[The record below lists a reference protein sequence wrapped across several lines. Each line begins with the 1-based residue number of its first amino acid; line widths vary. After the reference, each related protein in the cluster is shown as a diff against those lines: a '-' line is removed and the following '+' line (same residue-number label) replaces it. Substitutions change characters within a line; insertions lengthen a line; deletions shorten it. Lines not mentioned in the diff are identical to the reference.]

1 MLNVNLRVFVS
12 QVADTSF
19 DLPDANVL
27 IQISSHGG
35 SRRQEAQR
43 LGRILRAKKG
53 SMIEEYNAFFYTL
66 VSQDT
71 VEMYYSAK
79 RQSFLINQGY
89 SYKVITRL
97 VNEEDNLFYA
107 SREDQRTLLAQ
118 ILLTQDQDEEKI
130 EDSSRSNA
138 STNNVERRVGT
149 MKSLSGADETTYVE
163 MKKKSTGGGHGK
175 SSKPQHEL
183 FRKYRS

>member
-1 MLNVNLRVFVS
+1 M
-12 QVADTSF
+12 ADTSF

-53 SMIEEYNAFFYTL
+53 APVEEYNAFFYTL

-71 VEMYYSAK
+71 VEMFFSAK
-79 RQSFLINQGY
+79 RQSFLVNQGY

-97 VNEEDNLFYA
+97 ASEEDNLFY
-107 SREDQRTLLAQ
+107 STREEQRLLLEQ
-118 ILLTQDQDEEKI
+118 VLRCHDQDEEKL
-130 EDSSRSNA
+130 DDGSRTTS
-138 STNNVERRVGT
+138 STNNVDRRVGT
-149 MKSLSGADETTYVE
+149 MKSLSGADETTYMEV
-163 MKKKSTGGGHGK
+163 KKKPSGTAQK
-175 SSKPQHEL
+175 RSAKPQHEL

>member
-1 MLNVNLRVFVS
+1 M
-12 QVADTSF
+12 
-19 DLPDANVL
+19 PDANVL

-53 SMIEEYNAFFYTL
+53 SAIEEYNAFFYTL

-97 VNEEDNLFYA
+97 ASEEENLFY
-107 SREDQRTLLAQ
+107 STREEQRALLEQ
-118 ILLTQDQDEEKI
+118 VLRSQDQDEEKL
-130 EDSSRSNA
+130 DDTNRTGAPTNHVSRRTGAMN
-138 STNNVERRVGT
+138 
-149 MKSLSGADETTYVE
+149 SLSGADETTYMEVRNRA
-163 MKKKSTGGGHGK
+163 TRGGHGK
-175 SSKPQHEL
+175 SAKPKHEL
-183 FRKYRS
+183 FRKYRK